1 MKEKENLVDALKKY
15 FGFDTFKGDQESIV
29 KNVLGGQDSF
39 VLMPTGGGKSLCYQL
54 PALMLD
60 GTAIVISPLIA
71 LMKNQVDMIR
81 ALSED
86 ESIAHFMNSTLGKF
100 ELEKVK
106 DDVLSGTTKML
117 YLAPETFTRVENW
130 DFFRQ
135 IKISFYAI
143 DEAHCISEWG
153 HDFRVEYRNIRP
165 TIDKIYRAPIIALT
179 ATATDKVRTDIKKNL
194 GILKAI
200 DYKSSFNRPNLY
212 YEIRPKT
219 QRVLADLVRFIK
231 ANEGK
236 SGIVYCLSRR
246 EVEMLSEVLVANEIK
261 AAAYHAGMD
270 AASRT
275 QAQDD
280 FIMERIDVIVA
291 TIAFGMGIDKPDVR
305 FVIHYDFPKSLEGY
319 YQETGRA
326 GRDGGEGK
334 CIAFYSNKDLLKL
347 EKFIEDKPLNE
358 QKISKQLLQ
367 ETVCYAES
375 SLCRRKLLLHYFG
388 EEYDSCNCGNC
399 DNCLNPRKQV
409 EAKEELLTVIE
420 TVLAINE
427 NYGED
432 YIKDIIIGKETD
444 AIRSQGHQKLETF
457 GEGESSEASVWNT
470 VIRQACVAGY
480 LMRDIENSGAIKVT
494 QKGHDFQK
502 NPVSFTITEDR
513 DFNDEE
519 AVENIPS
526 GGASAVDPILYQM
539 LKELRK
545 ELSKKYN
552 LPPYV
557 IFQDPSLEAMASM
570 YPISIDELKNVP
582 GVGQGKASK
591 YGKEF
596 CELIKRHCEENDIER
611 PADFR
616 VRTVAN
622 KSKLKVNII
631 QNIDRK
637 VDLEDIASANGVE
650 FDELLDE
657 IETIVYS
664 GTKIHI
670 DYFLNEIMD
679 EDRIK
684 EICDYFKESDTDSID
699 AAIDEL
705 GADYTEEE
713 IRLVRIKFISDM
725 AN

>member
-1 MKEKENLVDALKKY
+1 M
-15 FGFDTFKGDQESIV
+15 
-29 KNVLGGQDSF
+29 
-39 VLMPTGGGKSLCYQL
+39 
-54 PALMLD
+54 
-60 GTAIVISPLIA
+60 
-71 LMKNQVDMIR
+71 
-81 ALSED
+81 
-86 ESIAHFMNSTLGKF
+86 
-100 ELEKVK
+100 
-106 DDVLSGTTKML
+106 
-117 YLAPETFTRVENW
+117 
-130 DFFRQ
+130 
-135 IKISFYAI
+135 
-143 DEAHCISEWG
+143 
-153 HDFRVEYRNIRP
+153 
-165 TIDKIYRAPIIALT
+165 
-179 ATATDKVRTDIKKNL
+179 
-194 GILKAI
+194 
-200 DYKSSFNRPNLY
+200 
-212 YEIRPKT
+212 
-219 QRVLADLVRFIK
+219 
-231 ANEGK
+231 
-236 SGIVYCLSRR
+236 
-246 EVEMLSEVLVANEIK
+246 
-261 AAAYHAGMD
+261 
-270 AASRT
+270 
-275 QAQDD
+275 
-280 FIMERIDVIVA
+280 
-291 TIAFGMGIDKPDVR
+291 
-305 FVIHYDFPKSLEGY
+305 
-319 YQETGRA
+319 
-326 GRDGGEGK
+326 
-334 CIAFYSNKDLLKL
+334 
-347 EKFIEDKPLNE
+347 
-358 QKISKQLLQ
+358 
-367 ETVCYAES
+367 
-375 SLCRRKLLLHYFG
+375 
-388 EEYDSCNCGNC
+388 
-399 DNCLNPRKQV
+399 
-409 EAKEELLTVIE
+409 
-420 TVLAINE
+420 
-427 NYGED
+427 
-432 YIKDIIIGKETD
+432 
-444 AIRSQGHQKLETF
+444 
-457 GEGESSEASVWNT
+457 WNT